1 MKRPFWFD
9 GCMSIFMIVM
19 AIYGWQQHQKY
30 KLFYQEIQE
39 RYKKPILI
47 LDQPA
52 DIGLA
57 LFLFAACVLFL
68 LVLIHLSD
76 RFDQEQARKQVS
88 KNEKKK

>member
-1 MKRPFWFD
+1 MKRSFWFD
-9 GCMSIFMIVM
+9 GCISIFMIM
-19 AIYGWQQHQKY
+19 TAIYGWQQHQKY

-39 RYKKPILI
+39 RYKEPILI

-76 RFDQEQARKQVS
+76 RFDQQQARKQVS